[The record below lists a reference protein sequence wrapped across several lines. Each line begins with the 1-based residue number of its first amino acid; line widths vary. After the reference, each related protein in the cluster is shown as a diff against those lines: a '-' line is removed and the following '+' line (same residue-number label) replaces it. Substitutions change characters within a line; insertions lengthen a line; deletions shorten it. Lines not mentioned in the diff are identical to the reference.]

1 MVLVSGRQNL
11 VQQGIYGAI
20 ALAAVVGA
28 VVLGYAGN
36 LNSDAVAAIL
46 TGALALAGGAATGIG
61 AVGAVVN
68 GKSVITAQQVAEQ
81 GATQRTAIVAAAAN
95 DSHTVTP
102 VEPAQPSVEGLTGGT

>member
-1 MVLVSGRQNL
+1 MPLMSARQQL
-11 VQQGIYGAI
+11 VQQGIYGGI
-20 ALAAVVGA
+20 ALAAVLGA
-28 VVLGYAGN
+28 VLLGYSGN

-81 GATQRTAIVAAAAN
+81 GATQRTALVAAASSQPTA
-95 DSHTVTP
+95 VTP
-102 VEPAQPSVEGLTGGT
+102 VEPTPPAPEEG